1 VNLRAALSRP
11 WIILSIL
18 WVLGLVWTTPSH
30 LQLQNPWRWETAIH
44 HVPHSV
50 LDLFV
55 SSKTEGRI
63 PIDADGWE
71 TYYLPPDTDPPT
83 VAEVK
88 VALDQAMQIE
98 IHAEKPGWYLGRVLV
113 VVVPCFFLFLADL
126 GVRGIRRYLVK
137 VKDDKRHK
145 IKLLLLV

>member
-1 VNLRAALSRP
+1 MNLRAALRRP

-18 WVLGLVWTTPSH
+18 WVLGLLWTNHLH
-30 LQLQNPWRWETAIH
+30 LQPQNPWRWETAIH
-44 HVPHSV
+44 HVPRSV

-71 TYYLPPDTDPPT
+71 TYYLPPDTDPAT

-88 VALDQAMQIE
+88 STLDHAMQIE
-98 IHAEKPGWYLGRVLV
+98 MEAEKPWWYLGRVLM
-113 VVVPCFFLFLADL
+113 VVVPWSLLFLGEL
-126 GVRGIRRYLVK
+126 GIRMILTTVPK
-137 VKDDKRHK
+137 
-145 IKLLLLV
+145 